1 LEKVLKD
8 ARAHGFAGV
17 EFESRLAVAELE
29 KKSGHSATSRTE
41 LTALESSARSKGF
54 GLMARKAA
62 ATR

>member
-1 LEKVLKD
+1 MH
-8 ARAHGFAGV
+8 ARTDSLGSNSKPGWP
-17 EFESRLAVAELE
+17 E

-54 GLMARKAA
+54 GPMARKAA